1 MTQEYSDEIT
11 FNLIS
16 SKQNYVGDF
25 HLHNFYEIFFLLEGE
40 IDFCVQHTFYHLT
53 PGSLMLINDLEIHKA
68 INGTELPYKRIYIH
82 IPPSFFQK
90 YKEENLNLAACFTDR
105 MIGEKNLIL
114 LTENEQMYFT
124 GQFQSMAHAMQ
135 KKQAGYHLLVD
146 TYLTQLLFFVN
157 NLFCS
162 SVSAQTLQS
171 EPIVKEIMEYIR
183 THLQEEISLTSLSD
197 ALSLSKYHLCHIFKE
212 QTGTTIYNHFIT
224 TFKKL
229 TGFTPKKYASLFR

>member
-25 HLHNFYEIFFLLEGE
+25 SNRERTDVFYL
-40 IDFCVQHTFYHLT
+40 
-53 PGSLMLINDLEIHKA
+53 A
-68 INGTELPYKRIYIH
+68 ISVNGARY
-82 IPPSFFQK
+82 
-90 YKEENLNLAACFTDR
+90 A
-105 MIGEKNLIL
+105 
-114 LTENEQMYFT
+114 
-124 GQFQSMAHAMQ
+124 

-146 TYLTQLLFFVN
+146 TYLIQLLFFVN

-162 SVSAQTLQS
+162 SVSAQTLQG

>member
-40 IDFCVQHTFYHLT
+40 FDFCVQHTFYHLT

-146 TYLTQLLFFVN
+146 TYLIQLLFFVN
-157 NLFCS
+157 NLF
-162 SVSAQTLQS
+162 VLPFQLKHYRANRNHHIQS
-171 EPIVKEIMEYIR
+171 FHYYI
-183 THLQEEISLTSLSD
+183 
-197 ALSLSKYHLCHIFKE
+197 
-212 QTGTTIYNHFIT
+212 
-224 TFKKL
+224 
-229 TGFTPKKYASLFR
+229 

>member
-25 HLHNFYEIFFLLEGE
+25 SSRK
-40 IDFCVQHTFYHLT
+40 
-53 PGSLMLINDLEIHKA
+53 P
-68 INGTELPYKRIYIH
+68 
-82 IPPSFFQK
+82 
-90 YKEENLNLAACFTDR
+90 
-105 MIGEKNLIL
+105 
-114 LTENEQMYFT
+114 EQMYFT
-124 GQFQSMAHAMQ
+124 GQFQSMAHTMQ

-146 TYLTQLLFFVN
+146 TYLIQLLFFVN

-162 SVSAQTLQS
+162 SVSAQTFQS

-229 TGFTPKKYASLFR
+229 TGFTPKKYASLFSLKM

>member
-16 SKQNYVGDF
+16 SK
-25 HLHNFYEIFFLLEGE
+25 
-40 IDFCVQHTFYHLT
+40 
-53 PGSLMLINDLEIHKA
+53 
-68 INGTELPYKRIYIH
+68 
-82 IPPSFFQK
+82 
-90 YKEENLNLAACFTDR
+90 
-105 MIGEKNLIL
+105 
-114 LTENEQMYFT
+114 QMYFT

-146 TYLTQLLFFVN
+146 TYLIQLLFFVN

-212 QTGTTIYNHFIT
+212 QTGTKNVKSQHLRWLLCQFNPLMPVSNQQLNPLYLQVRRKCEQVLPEYRLPKAAHHSSGGVSMLPDLSN
-224 TFKKL
+224 TFWHL
-229 TGFTPKKYASLFR
+229 QHGFRLLPVSNVS

>member
-146 TYLTQLLFFVN
+146 TYLIQLLFSSITF
-157 NLFCS
+157 LFFSFS
-162 SVSAQTLQS
+162 SNIT
-171 EPIVKEIMEYIR
+171 
-183 THLQEEISLTSLSD
+183 
-197 ALSLSKYHLCHIFKE
+197 E

>member
-1 MTQEYSDEIT
+1 
-11 FNLIS
+11 
-16 SKQNYVGDF
+16 
-25 HLHNFYEIFFLLEGE
+25 
-40 IDFCVQHTFYHLT
+40 
-53 PGSLMLINDLEIHKA
+53 MLINDLEIHKA

-90 YKEENLNLAACFTDR
+90 YKEEDLNLAACFTDR

-146 TYLTQLLFFVN
+146 TYLIQLLFFVN

-183 THLQEEISLTSLSD
+183 RDFAHLTFRCLVVEQISLMPYFQRANRNHHIQSCV
-197 ALSLSKYHLCHIFKE
+197 ACPHCKSKR
-212 QTGTTIYNHFIT
+212 T
-224 TFKKL
+224 
-229 TGFTPKKYASLFR
+229 ASKREKCYRSM

>member
-25 HLHNFYEIFFLLEGE
+25 SSRKRTDVFYR
-40 IDFCVQHTFYHLT
+40 
-53 PGSLMLINDLEIHKA
+53 A
-68 INGTELPYKRIYIH
+68 ISVNGARYAEKTGRI
-82 IPPSFFQK
+82 SF
-90 YKEENLNLAACFTDR
+90 ACC
-105 MIGEKNLIL
+105 
-114 LTENEQMYFT
+114 
-124 GQFQSMAHAMQ
+124 
-135 KKQAGYHLLVD
+135 
-146 TYLTQLLFFVN
+146 YLFDSITFFVN

-224 TFKKL
+224 TFKIL
-229 TGFTPKKYASLFR
+229 TGFTPKKYASLFSLKM

>member
-1 MTQEYSDEIT
+1 MIQEYSDEIT

-25 HLHNFYEIFFLLEGE
+25 LLFSFE

-105 MIGEKNLIL
+105 MIGEKNLI
-114 LTENEQMYFT
+114 F
-124 GQFQSMAHAMQ
+124 
-135 KKQAGYHLLVD
+135 
-146 TYLTQLLFFVN
+146 
-157 NLFCS
+157 
-162 SVSAQTLQS
+162 
-171 EPIVKEIMEYIR
+171 
-183 THLQEEISLTSLSD
+183 
-197 ALSLSKYHLCHIFKE
+197 
-212 QTGTTIYNHFIT
+212 
-224 TFKKL
+224 
-229 TGFTPKKYASLFR
+229 